1 VIVGVT
7 SPDSAP
13 LTITQ
18 VEVRVFSKKR
28 MQGDLIQCGYEAGGE
43 LGSAIFPNL
52 DSPSGPIPMDAD
64 GDGDRDGSLP
74 SGRFVVKPGEFEWLT
89 ILADGTAGH
98 VYELGF
104 VFHMVVKG
112 EQRTEVHGTSE
123 LPIRLAFHN
132 DTSEQLPAFDWDPHF
147 SRWIPSDE
155 YMRERQAGG

>member
-74 SGRFVVKPGEFEWLT
+74 GGRFVVKPGEFEWLT

-112 EQRTEVHGTSE
+112 EQRTRCMVPLSCRSVLRFITTLRNNYQRSIGIPISRDGF
-123 LPIRLAFHN
+123 LPMS
-132 DTSEQLPAFDWDPHF
+132 T
-147 SRWIPSDE
+147 
-155 YMRERQAGG
+155 